1 MHHHILPPDYLAA
14 LANAGIISS
23 GGRPIP
29 EWDIQ
34 NSLALMDRHA
44 IATAIT
50 SISEPG
56 IFFGDVA
63 FTRVMARRCNEF
75 SAQLIHEYPQRF
87 GAFAILPL
95 PDIDAALRELEYALD
110 TLKLDGVVL
119 LSSVDGRYPGIV
131 AKLSSSCIPQIRQS
145 IANESS
151 ICPHF

>member
-1 MHHHILPPDYLAA
+1 MHHHILPSDYLAA
-14 LANAGIISS
+14 LANAGITSS

-34 NSLALMDRHA
+34 STLALMDRHA
-44 IATAIT
+44 IATAVT

-56 IFFGDVA
+56 IFFGDVT
-63 FTRVMARRCNEF
+63 FARDLAHRCNEF

-95 PDIDAALRELEYALD
+95 PDIDAALRELKYNLN

-119 LSSVDGRYPGIV
+119 LSNVDGKNPGDPI
-131 AKLSSSCIPQIRQS
+131 
-145 IANESS
+145 
-151 ICPHF
+151 FFY